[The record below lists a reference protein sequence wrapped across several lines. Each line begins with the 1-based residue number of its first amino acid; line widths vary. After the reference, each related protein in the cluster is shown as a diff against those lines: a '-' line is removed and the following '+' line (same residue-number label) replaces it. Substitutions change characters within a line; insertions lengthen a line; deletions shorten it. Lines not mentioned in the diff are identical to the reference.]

1 MALEAAETYQND
13 ELVIELTGRL
23 DAVTSDEFQ
32 KLLMEKI
39 EEVTGDLVLDCS
51 GLEFVSSAGLRI
63 FLTAQKTLQAKGA
76 ALKLV
81 HTREN
86 IMKVLVMTGFDKFLK
101 IK

>member
-1 MALEAAETYQND
+1 MALEATETYQND

-23 DAVTSDEFQ
+23 DAVTSDGFQ

-39 EEVTGDLVLDCS
+39 EEVSGDLVLDCS
-51 GLEFVSSAGLRI
+51 ELEFVSSAGLRI

-81 HTREN
+81 HTRDN

-101 IK
+101 IR

>member
-1 MALEAAETYQND
+1 M
-13 ELVIELTGRL
+13 TGRL
-23 DAVTSDEFQ
+23 DAVTSDGFQ

-39 EEVTGDLVLDCS
+39 EEVSGDLVLDCS
-51 GLEFVSSAGLRI
+51 ELEFVSSAGLRI

-81 HTREN
+81 HTRDN

-101 IK
+101 IR